1 MTNKE
6 LQEQPEELAILIWEE
21 LIVEFPVYKAFPEPM
36 AVAMIRLGVNNGI
49 YFSAVSDYK
58 ELEKVKKQRN
68 VAVEALKN
76 SRNAIEEHN
85 QIYDTS
91 VSTARLLEE
100 IDGTLFEALAEI
112 EKLKGRENDQ
122 TYFVSDNLISNTTF
136 FWVSKS
142 FVSDSNVDS

>member
-112 EKLKGRENDQ
+112 EKLKGREND
-122 TYFVSDNLISNTTF
+122 
-136 FWVSKS
+136 
-142 FVSDSNVDS
+142 